1 MGTNKT
7 DVREWL
13 SKYGNELRQKRKK
26 ANLYQLQVAQIIG
39 CSQAIISHIECGYML
54 PPVNIETALL
64 DLYEEIGGGE

>member
-13 SKYGNELRQKRKK
+13 SNYGNELRQKRKK
-26 ANLYQLQVAQIIG
+26 ANLSQLEVAQIIG

-54 PPVNIETALL
+54 PPVNIEALL
-64 DLYEEIGGGE
+64 LNLYEEIGGGE